1 MGKFEYGFIL
11 ENNIVSELNVWR
23 VITVVM
29 VNFMHQ
35 FHWAKDAKIAG
46 KTLFLGVSVKVFLE
60 ELAI

>member
-1 MGKFEYGFIL
+1 
-11 ENNIVSELNVWR
+11 
-23 VITVVM
+23 M